1 MIENTSV
8 MKQGLPE
15 PRSTHSRT
23 LAHAAQLGL
32 GLVLLGLVVAPGA
45 AVAQESALVMVAD
58 TGGLPPEEARS
69 AFAALLAELRTRHPS
84 GDLRADSAR
93 APAEA
98 FTACELSRCRASLM
112 LRWHAFAVLMV
123 TFVPGEAQSEQPA
136 RVVLDVYD
144 AGGQRTGN
152 MAIDLVA
159 GETGSYRDA
168 LRAGLESLSLPRPT
182 FAALL
187 VTCDVAGAR
196 VFLDDRPLG
205 VVPLGVLRVSP
216 GRHRVHA
223 SAPGHVPRDQT
234 VDVPPSGARV
244 DLRLRTSGVP

>member
-15 PRSTHSRT
+15 PPTTHSRS
-23 LAHAAQLGL
+23 LPRAAQLGL
-32 GLVLLGLVVAPGA
+32 GLTMLGLLATPGSA
-45 AVAQESALVMVAD
+45 LAQESALVMVAD
-58 TGGLPPEEARS
+58 TGGLPPEAARS
-69 AFAALLAELRTRHPS
+69 AFAALLAELRTRQPT

-98 FTACELSRCRASLM
+98 FVACELSRCRASLM
-112 LRWHAFAVLMV
+112 LRWHAFAVVMV
-123 TFVPGEAQSEQPA
+123 TFVAGEDQSEQPP

-144 AGGQRTGN
+144 AGGQRT
-152 MAIDLVA
+152 AIVAIELIA

-168 LRAGLESLSLPRPT
+168 LRVGLESLSLPRPT

-196 VFLDDRPLG
+196 VFVDDRPLG

-223 SAPGHVPRDQT
+223 FAPGHVPHDQT
-234 VDVPPSGARV
+234 VDVPPGGARV
-244 DLRLRTSGVP
+244 DVRLRTSGVP